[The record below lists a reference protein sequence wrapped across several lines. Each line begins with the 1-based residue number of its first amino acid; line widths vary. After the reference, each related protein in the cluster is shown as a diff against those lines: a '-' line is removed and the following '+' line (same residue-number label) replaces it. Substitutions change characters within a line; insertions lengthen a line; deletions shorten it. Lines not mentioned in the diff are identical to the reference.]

1 MVVYPESWT
10 LHQRGISNENQTEG
24 GEQWA
29 HLGHQLS
36 CLFGPGRVN
45 GFVEVELYLFHNVTI
60 KEAFNYVILLSA
72 ESPSP
77 AGLSSKRLSRKSLA
91 LNGCDHLY
99 LTR

>member
-1 MVVYPESWT
+1 MRTKQKVESNGLTW
-10 LHQRGISNENQTEG
+10 GISYPG
-24 GEQWA
+24 
-29 HLGHQLS
+29 
-36 CLFGPGRVN
+36 LFWPGRVN
-45 GFVEVELYLFHNVTI
+45 GFVEVELFPFHNVTI

-77 AGLSSKRLSRKSLA
+77 AGLSSNRLSRKLLA